1 MPVIEKIKP
10 IISPQIVADTQ
21 QILQPES
28 QVVVHFSFTASY
40 ETLIRIWQSTFI
52 FSKQCTHQSKLLF
65 AENITM
71 QPTWTLVETNDTHHF
86 TLLFEG
92 LPSSC
97 KTFDLQEVIPEPNG
111 FVFKNIVRNDT
122 DVYHLKF
129 S

>member
-21 QILQPES
+21 QLLQPEN
-28 QVVVHFSFTASY
+28 QVVVHFSFTAQD

-52 FSKQCTHQSKLLF
+52 FCQNSTHQSKLLF
-65 AENITM
+65 AENITL
-71 QPTWTLVETNDTHHF
+71 QPTWTLVEPGETHHF

-97 KTFDLQEVIPEPNG
+97 KSFDLQEVIPEPNG
-111 FVFKNIVRNDT
+111 FVFKNITRNDT
-122 DVYHLKF
+122 DVYYLKF
-129 S
+129 